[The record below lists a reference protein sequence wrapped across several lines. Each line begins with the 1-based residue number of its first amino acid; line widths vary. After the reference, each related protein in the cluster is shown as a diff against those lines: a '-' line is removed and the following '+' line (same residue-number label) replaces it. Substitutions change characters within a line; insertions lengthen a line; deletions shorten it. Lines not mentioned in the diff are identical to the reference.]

1 MRLKM
6 SFGSTIC
13 DERKFILVPL
23 LGDIFSHFSLNS
35 KTAAS
40 GLGRQCKVIQLQS
53 RSRLLA
59 SDQWQVYVYHCSVS
73 HKLNWEEAYANPS
86 TNWSAQLHRKEGE
99 EENGWQDEDRDSSN
113 SFAFPYVFV
122 LDGSKAFAAVNLL
135 FFSTNRSSYNSRCL
149 KDQ

>member
-6 SFGSTIC
+6 SFGNTNC

-23 LGDIFSHFSLNS
+23 LGDIFSHFPLNS

-99 EENGWQDEDRDSSN
+99 EENGWHDRMKTETAATHSHFPMCLCLMVVKLSPQWIYY
-113 SFAFPYVFV
+113 SFQRIDLPTIPGV
-122 LDGSKAFAAVNLL
+122 
-135 FFSTNRSSYNSRCL
+135 
-149 KDQ
+149 